1 MPASESARYLDF
13 MPELPE
19 VEYARKQAQN
29 ALAGKVVS
37 KVICAQ
43 DDIVFDGVQ
52 PEALAK
58 HLKGQEV
65 LAAHRRG
72 KYMWLELNKKPF
84 PMFHFG
90 MTGRFHV
97 KGEAPIQLETGPK
110 VDPEQ
115 WPPRFTKIEIIM
127 KDDTSL
133 VMTNSRRLGR
143 IRLLKSPLE
152 DGPIA
157 KLGFDP
163 LLSMPAKAEFEAL
176 VRVRKSTLKGLLLN
190 QAFAA
195 GVGNWIADEVLY
207 QARLSPTRRANEL
220 NADEVGKLHSALKK
234 VIQKAVSVDADKKRF
249 PKGWLFHHRWGQVE
263 GAKTEEGES
272 IEYIKVAGRTTA
284 WVPSAQS

>member
-1 MPASESARYLDF
+1 

-19 VEYARKQAQN
+19 VEYARKQAHD
-29 ALAGKVVS
+29 ALVGKVVA
-37 KVICAQ
+37 KVICAD
-43 DDIVFDGVQ
+43 DDIVFAGVKPQ
-52 PEALAK
+52 QVAQ
-58 HLKGQEV
+58 HLEGQEIQ
-65 LAAHRRG
+65 AAHRRG
-72 KYMWLELNKKPF
+72 KYMWFALSKKPF

-97 KGEAPIQLETGPK
+97 MGEAPIKLETGPMT
-110 VDPEQ
+110 DDTQ

-127 KDDTSL
+127 KDDTRL

-143 IRLLKSPLE
+143 IRLLENPLE
-152 DGPIA
+152 EGPIA

-163 LLSMPAKAEFEAL
+163 LLDMPSKQTFEAL
-176 VRVRKSTLKGLLLN
+176 VRVRRTTLKGLLLN

-220 NADEVGKLHSALKK
+220 DTTEIAKLHSALEK
-234 VIQKAVSVDADKKRF
+234 VIQKAVCVDADKNRF
-249 PKGWLFHHRWGQVE
+249 PKSWLFHHRWGQVE
-263 GAKTEEGES
+263 GAKTDAGES

-284 WVPSAQS
+284 WVPSAQF

>member
-1 MPASESARYLDF
+1 

-29 ALAGKVVS
+29 ALVGKVVA
-37 KVICAQ
+37 KVECAD
-43 DDIVFDGVQ
+43 DDIVFDGVKPQ
-52 PEALAK
+52 AVAQ
-58 HLKGQEV
+58 HLKGQEI
-65 LAAHRRG
+65 LATHRRG
-72 KYMWLELNKKPF
+72 KYMWFELNKKPF

-97 KGEAPIQLETGPK
+97 QGEAPIKLETGPK
-110 VDPEQ
+110 VDETH

-127 KDDTSL
+127 KDDTRL

-143 IRLLKSPLE
+143 IRLLESPLE

-163 LLSMPAKAEFEAL
+163 LLDMPSKTEFEAL
-176 VRVRKSTLKGLLLN
+176 VRVRKTTLKGLLLN

-207 QARLSPTRRANEL
+207 QARLSPTRRSNEL
-220 NADEVGKLHSALKK
+220 GPDEIGKLHSALKK
-234 VIQKAVSVDADKKRF
+234 IIQKAVSVDADKKRF
-249 PKGWLFHHRWGQVE
+249 PKSWLFHHRWGQVE
-263 GAKTEEGES
+263 GAVTDSGES

-284 WVPSAQS
+284 WVRAAQS